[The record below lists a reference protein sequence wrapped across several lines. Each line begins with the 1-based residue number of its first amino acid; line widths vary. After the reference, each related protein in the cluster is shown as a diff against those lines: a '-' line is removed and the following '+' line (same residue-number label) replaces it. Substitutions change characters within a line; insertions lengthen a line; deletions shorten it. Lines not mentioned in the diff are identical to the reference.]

1 MKHSMKYMSHSKKG
15 HEVKHQKCPFQV
27 SWLMPM
33 WIVMV
38 TREKMENREDIGEDI
53 VILGPI

>member
-1 MKHSMKYMSHSKKG
+1 MNQSMKYMNHSKKG
-15 HEVKHQKCPFQV
+15 YEVKLQKCPFQV

-33 WIVMV
+33 CIAMV
-38 TREKMENREDIGEDI
+38 TREKMENKEDIGEDI

>member
-1 MKHSMKYMSHSKKG
+1 MKYMNHSKKG

-38 TREKMENREDIGEDI
+38 TREKVENREDIGEDI